1 MSLIHICKAA
11 WQMAAAA
18 VRTLGRVDG
27 GVVVTK
33 YHHVKGDIPGV
44 VCCEGGHPVPD
55 EGSFAATQ
63 KALELVQDLTAA
75 DDVLFLLSGGGSALF
90 EKTLDVYKRQLQA
103 GAGRHGRFH
112 RPLRRGRRRQHHQ
125 AGKPDHRGMQ
135 HSSSCRGSD
144 SGTEGRRGS
153 VSYTH
158 LDVYKR
164 QQPTQNDHR
173 KRRRLTMKKITRRSM
188 LKGSAVAAAA
198 LALSA

>member
-1 MSLIHICKAA
+1 MNQALRKDAQQILASSLQAVLPDEAVQRALRDFEPHGGRVLLVAAGKAA

-90 EKTLDVYKRQLQA
+90 EKPLVPGAELQDIT
-103 GAGRHGRFH
+103 GQPLGPGCPRGCCPAGRTSWR
-112 RPLRRGRRRQHHQ
+112 
-125 AGKPDHRGMQ
+125 
-135 HSSSCRGSD
+135 
-144 SGTEGRRGS
+144 
-153 VSYTH
+153 
-158 LDVYKR
+158 
-164 QQPTQNDHR
+164 
-173 KRRRLTMKKITRRSM
+173 
-188 LKGSAVAAAA
+188 
-198 LALSA
+198 